1 MLRSRDLPAS
11 TDALSLSWDPLARM
25 SFSRVALVLMAAVVV
40 MVFLYYAQFSGSL
53 QWAIGIAVLGLLAV
67 LVWRQVF
74 RGTSEPAPLVP
85 PTVPEPA
92 EPGELEAFAAS
103 VRRATHGL
111 RYSQVLVTLRAR
123 AAFLEHAR
131 LSLGLSPQA
140 MHEVQRE
147 PEALLRVFGDP
158 VLAEFLHLP
167 AGDLDGRDA
176 WVRRARERGGFTRK
190 FQEALEHMEAWR

>member
-1 MLRSRDLPAS
+1 VLRSRDLPAS
-11 TDALSLSWDPLARM
+11 TDALSPSWDPRARM
-25 SFSRVALVLMAAVVV
+25 SLSRVALVLMAAVVV

-92 EPGELEAFAAS
+92 EPGELEAVAAS